1 MHTQNC
7 TYLQILVGNYQHIL
21 QRTSVAFD
29 FVLAC
34 CIAGVSGKENCYH
47 QLATHLK
54 NSTVDSHCSAC
65 WGCPGGGQRL
75 EWLQLTKQLSGWR
88 QAWHFLRG
96 FPPDLP
102 PPLPRE
108 ASPAV
113 TQKPKNQSPEH
124 MDVVAH
130 RALSP
135 LSAASGASP
144 SAEGT
149 KSVRVLTCPA
159 WS

>member
-102 PPLPRE
+102 PPPPSPWSISSSDSE
-108 ASPAV
+108 AKEPITWTYGCCC
-113 TQKPKNQSPEH
+113 TQSTF
-124 MDVVAH
+124 
-130 RALSP
+130 S
-135 LSAASGASP
+135 
-144 SAEGT
+144 
-149 KSVRVLTCPA
+149 SVCSQRCLT
-159 WS
+159 